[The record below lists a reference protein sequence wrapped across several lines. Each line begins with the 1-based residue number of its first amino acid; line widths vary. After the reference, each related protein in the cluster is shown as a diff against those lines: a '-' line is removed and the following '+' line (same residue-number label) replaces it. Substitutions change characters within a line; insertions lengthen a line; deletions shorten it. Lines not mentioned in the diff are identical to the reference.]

1 MTELIQG
8 LAIPFIGTSAGAA
21 CVFLMKNQLNV
32 KIEKILTGFAAGGDG
47 GSIDLEPSDS
57 GDAAEQRAREVVF
70 RSGSGRLYARNTV
83 SHGAG

>member
-32 KIEKILTGFAAGGDG
+32 KIEKPDRLCSRSDG
-47 GSIDLEPSDS
+47 SSIDLESSDP
-57 GDAAEQRAREVVF
+57 GDAAEQRTREVVF

>member
-32 KIEKILTGFAAGGDG
+32 KIEKILTGFAAGVMVAA
-47 GSIDLEPSDS
+47 SIW
-57 GDAAEQRAREVVF
+57 AAG
-70 RSGSGRLYARNTV
+70 SGSGLSFRQRSALC
-83 SHGAG
+83 SEPCFSWCWMK